1 MLRAS
6 IINLCDQQRKRSNN
20 KTWFGWPMVRFD
32 DFSLLY
38 FVLYFNEF
46 LCKNSF
52 SSTITTSVFFPLFAR
67 MVSDPNRDRVLV
79 WMEVEV
85 GTTCMYVHMSH
96 NINANHDVCVLLNGY
111 ACHHQTFYMP
121 KSIETYIRC
130 LNSFTYIQKLL
141 ELKK

>member
-79 WMEVEV
+79 
-85 GTTCMYVHMSH
+85 
-96 NINANHDVCVLLNGY
+96 
-111 ACHHQTFYMP
+111 
-121 KSIETYIRC
+121 
-130 LNSFTYIQKLL
+130 
-141 ELKK
+141 